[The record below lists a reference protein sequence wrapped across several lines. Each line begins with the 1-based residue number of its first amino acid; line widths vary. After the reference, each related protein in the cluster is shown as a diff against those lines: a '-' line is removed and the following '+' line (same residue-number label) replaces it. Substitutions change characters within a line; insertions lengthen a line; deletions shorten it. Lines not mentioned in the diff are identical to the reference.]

1 MEMREFGGYA
11 EWKMIVRVCIAKVQ
25 GRVSVTDVGA
35 ELHSGI
41 GEPSP
46 LRTRFQP
53 TTHTF
58 FGMNKLGPCFW
69 RLAGGAFGLGLG
81 FDCAGP
87 GPELFA
93 SVGGSSAR
101 RF

>member
-1 MEMREFGGYA
+1 MEMRVFGGDA

-25 GRVSVTDVGA
+25 GRESVG
-35 ELHSGI
+35 HGCGRWIGI

-46 LRTRFQP
+46 LRTRLQP